1 MLCLLPEHKQPR
13 LARHR
18 RDVFDPLS
26 DRPRSPITPP
36 LISPRSPFPLPIFI
50 RIFTAG
56 TPPHRW
62 SALHPPGPFRSPL
75 GSSPL
80 ASDVRRLCSTSPLEP
95 PSSTRS
101 FSFTHHFQD
110 KDAKLLIRIVF
121 GDQKST

>member
-56 TPPHRW
+56 LR
-62 SALHPPGPFRSPL
+62 RSPPVL
-75 GSSPL
+75 HLTAGAPFL
-80 ASDVRRLCSTSPLEP
+80 HQVP
-95 PSSTRS
+95 PSSSS
-101 FSFTHHFQD
+101 FQSLASFCI
-110 KDAKLLIRIVF
+110 LLKKHASLYLMVRPTSS
-121 GDQKST
+121 ST